1 MTRFNQAQR
10 RIHKAALRL
19 FAEKGVMQL
28 NISDLAE
35 EAGVARGTIYNN
47 VETMEQLFEQV
58 ASQLSSEMHQRIA
71 ISFASVEDPAERLS
85 KGVRQFIRRAHDEPH
100 WGEFL
105 NRFAMSNASMREM
118 FYSQVTVDLLQGLK
132 IGRYQIRQ
140 ESLASVISLI
150 AGSTLG
156 AMFMVREG
164 IKTWRDAGSE
174 TVELLLRALGV
185 PAEEALKLAR
195 LDLPPLPAV
204 D

>member
-1 MTRFNQAQR
+1 MTRLNQAQR
-10 RIHKAALRL
+10 RIHQAALRL

-71 ISFASVEDPAERLS
+71 LSFTDVEDPAERLS
-85 KGVRQFIRRAHDEPH
+85 KGVRLFIRRAHDEPH
-100 WGEFL
+100 WGAFL
-105 NRFAMSNASMREM
+105 NRFALSNASMREM
-118 FYSQVTVDLLQGLK
+118 LYSQVTIDLLQGLQT
-132 IGRYQIRQ
+132 GRYQIRQ
-140 ESLASVISLI
+140 ETLASVISLI
-150 AGSTLG
+150 AGATLG
-156 AMFMVREG
+156 AIFMVREG
-164 IKTWRDAGSE
+164 IKTWRDAGTE
-174 TVELLLRALGV
+174 AVELLLRALGI
-185 PAEEALKLAR
+185 PAEEALRLAR

>member
-1 MTRFNQAQR
+1 MTRLNQAQR
-10 RIHKAALRL
+10 RIHQAALRL

-71 ISFASVEDPAERLS
+71 ISFVDVEDPAERLS
-85 KGVRQFIRRAHDEPH
+85 KGVRHFIRRAHDEPH
-100 WGEFL
+100 WGAFL
-105 NRFAMSNASMREM
+105 NRFALSDASMREM
-118 FYSQVTVDLLQGLK
+118 LSSQGTVDLITGLQM
-132 IGRYQIRQ
+132 GRYQIRQ

-150 AGSTLG
+150 GSATLG

-164 IKTWRDAGSE
+164 IKTWRDAGTE
-174 TVELLLRALGV
+174 TVELILRALGV
-185 PAEEALKLAR
+185 PAEEALRLAK
-195 LDLPPLPAV
+195 LDLPPLPAM